1 MSERVHNLLTRSMR
15 FDNYTVNGISFSWDG
30 DWFRA
35 VGTATK
41 DIGWRAYRSN
51 TIPVKAGRQ
60 YTLSVEFADGMPDE
74 SKYLKSLFQ
83 LFSDFYKN
91 TYKNV
96 GVMGRNDHI
105 TLNIDQSTL
114 DAYGAGFQIWGPII
128 KGGAT
133 VDVRVR
139 YMLVEGTT
147 PAAWAPAEGEELAG
161 GGALMS
167 ANLLNGVKPVI
178 PHPEHTTVN
187 NDGTITSGESSGTWY
202 DVAYWRTTLDPVS
215 ENQTLHLAA
224 SFRWH
229 TTAATHGHLYMS
241 IRYAD
246 YAGNSNTIDA
256 EVTDLSAEW
265 QRKEATVVLPSGM
278 HIKDFHVSTRDLD
291 VGYDVTAPTLS
302 YGSEPIVLASAG
314 HAASKTEWLR
324 KGTYVV
330 DQPDS
335 YGGTIQLSCLD
346 YLTLLEKK
354 LSAID
359 VSYPISAMGL
369 TETIFT
375 KCGVLFQHDEFEP
388 VYNPTVTEATKT
400 DYSCLQV
407 VSYLAQLMGGW
418 IRCDTLGNAFI
429 SWYDTAS
436 VEKES
441 WLDGGDFSGSDSPY
455 NTGSVADG
463 GSFSD
468 YSSGDSYDGGSFT
481 SNGSVGR
488 IYRPKTVT
496 VMTDDVVITGVS
508 VKAQNEVKK
517 DENGRETN
525 GADGETYLA
534 GSEGYVIS
542 ISNNPF
548 VKYGTAEACAK
559 ALYKRIGG
567 MKLRPFTATAPS
579 DPSIEAGDPVIV
591 SDYTGAMHVSY
602 VTSLKLVA
610 NNSETFKCSAK
621 SASRNSAAGAS
632 QTTQAI
638 VAARNEV
645 KRAQTAIELAKED
658 LEKRISEKNSGMFHT
673 EETLSDGSTVYYLH
687 DKPTIAASQIIW
699 KMNSLAVSVST
710 DGGAT
715 WAYGV
720 TATGTA
726 ILDRIYAV
734 GIDASHINSGT
745 YTVTDSNGN
754 VRVRIGPGVPTCMEI
769 ANPYNVSE
777 MIPVSNAILSSP
789 VSEKQASAFKDTFT
803 QSEMVSGTE
812 RTVEHVKLIS
822 GSIVSGYGGNVSFMY
837 TGYDAQNVYIW
848 DTGSQKR
855 SGYLHL
861 IADLQVFL
869 SIVKSGSAF
878 TYKLNSGGDTR
889 YLYTLSSD
897 YSTDSTSNSNYGKA
911 KTTNVNVTIDS
922 LNPLTK
928 YDFEIWAKLNWN
940 CINGS
945 WSGSSSDIKN
955 PGEVSVRSGQ
965 VLAIPC

>member
-1 MSERVHNLLTRSMR
+1 MQAISTEFSKALLENS
-15 FDNYTVNGISFSWDG
+15 SLL
-30 DWFRA
+30 
-35 VGTATK
+35 
-41 DIGWRAYRSN
+41 
-51 TIPVKAGRQ
+51 VKAK
-60 YTLSVEFADGMPDE
+60 LKLADGTVKELTGDD
-74 SKYLKSLFQ
+74 LTA
-83 LFSDFYKN
+83 FSYEQATSSDQSFD
-91 TYKNV
+91 V
-96 GVMGRNDHI
+96 GSAIIGKCSI
-105 TLNIDQSTL
+105 TLNNHDRRF
-114 DAYGAGFQIWGPII
+114 D
-128 KGGAT
+128 K
-133 VDVRVR
+133 
-139 YMLVEGTT
+139 
-147 PAAWAPAEGEELAG
+147 
-161 GGALMS
+161 
-167 ANLLNGVKPVI
+167 
-178 PHPEHTTVN
+178 
-187 NDGTITSGESSGTWY
+187 Y
-202 DVAYWRTTLDPVS
+202 DFTGS
-215 ENQTLHLAA
+215 
-224 SFRWH
+224 
-229 TTAATHGHLYMS
+229 
-241 IRYAD
+241 
-246 YAGNSNTIDA
+246 
-256 EVTDLSAEW
+256 EVTPYVG
-265 QRKEATVVLPSGM
+265 KTLPDS
-278 HIKDFHVSTRDLD
+278 S
-291 VGYDVTAPTLS
+291 
-302 YGSEPIVLASAG
+302 
-314 HAASKTEWLR
+314 TEWLR

-354 LSAID
+354 MSAID
-359 VSYPISAMGL
+359 VSYPSSAMDL

-375 KCGVLFQHDEFEP
+375 KCGVLFQHDEFGP
-388 VYNPTVTEATKT
+388 VYNPTVTEAPKT

-517 DENGRETN
+517 DESGRETN

-658 LEKRISEKNSGMFHT
+658 LEKRISEKSSGMFHT

-726 ILDRIYAV
+726 ILDRIYTV

-777 MIPVSNAILSSP
+777 MIPVSNAILASP
-789 VSEKQASAFKDTFT
+789 LSVKQQSKYTNQFT
-803 QSEMVSGTE
+803 QSEMVAGAE
-812 RTVEHVKLIS
+812 REVEHVTIVS
-822 GSIVSGYGGNVSFMY
+822 GKVSSGYGGNIAFMY
-837 TGYDAQNVYIW
+837 SAYESINTYIW
-848 DTGSQKR
+848 DLNVNNRGTINYNNTLYV
-855 SGYLHL
+855 SG
-861 IADLQVFL
+861 
-869 SIVKSGSAF
+869 
-878 TYKLNSGGDTR
+878 
-889 YLYTLSSD
+889 
-897 YSTDSTSNSNYGKA
+897 
-911 KTTNVNVTIDS
+911 NVTIYLSIIEDGKQFSYKKSDEEKCIGLYGFGAYDYSPSKNSTSTYDTSRTKNTNYTVDS
-922 LNPLTK
+922 LSPLK
-928 YDFEIWAKLNWN
+928 HYKFEIWADVRWKSENN
-940 CINGS
+940 S
-945 WSGSSSDIKN
+945 WAGKSSDIKN
-955 PGEVSVRSGQ
+955 PATLAIMSGQ